1 MSPFLEVG
9 IEGHLGTI
17 ALNRPAAINA
27 LDRGMIDGIADTLEQ
42 WQHNAQVRAVLFEG
56 RGPRGFCSGGDVRAV
71 RELVLAGRSSEAHQ
85 FFAAEYAMNAVIA
98 TYRKPV
104 VALTDGVVMG
114 GGIGLAGHAAFRFAT
129 PEARYAMPEAAIGFV
144 SDVGVN
150 FILAKTPEPRALA
163 FLMSGLPVR
172 GADALALGLADCTIL
187 AGRMAEV
194 RSGIAAAAA
203 AGNVETALVSL
214 MQAES
219 IEPGPAE
226 FSALADRLADCF
238 GAADADEIVAAVTR
252 TAAADPTVAT
262 LAEALASRSPTSLE
276 AIVQSHRRA
285 RVLQDVEP
293 ILALDLRLA
302 RVLSERPVF
311 AVGVGALLVDTH
323 QQPRWDPAGFTGVP
337 RSEIAAAVGGEEV
350 LVSTS

>member
-1 MSPFLEVG
+1 VVLF
-9 IEGHLGTI
+9 
-17 ALNRPAAINA
+17 
-27 LDRGMIDGIADTLEQ
+27 
-42 WQHNAQVRAVLFEG
+42 VLFEAEDG
-56 RGPRGFCSGGDVRAV
+56 IRDFHVTGVQTCALPIWFWRLGENEIDPHVGD
-71 RELVLAGRSSEAHQ
+71 EAS
-85 FFAAEYAMNAVIA
+85 
-98 TYRKPV
+98 
-104 VALTDGVVMG
+104 
-114 GGIGLAGHAAFRFAT
+114 
-129 PEARYAMPEAAIGFV
+129 YAMPEAAIGFV

-187 AGRMAEV
+187 AARMAEV
-194 RSGIAAAAA
+194 RAGIAAAAA

-276 AIVQSHRRA
+276 AIVQSHR
-285 RVLQDVEP
+285 
-293 ILALDLRLA
+293 
-302 RVLSERPVF
+302 
-311 AVGVGALLVDTH
+311 
-323 QQPRWDPAGFTGVP
+323 
-337 RSEIAAAVGGEEV
+337 
-350 LVSTS
+350 

>member
-1 MSPFLEVG
+1 
-9 IEGHLGTI
+9 
-17 ALNRPAAINA
+17 
-27 LDRGMIDGIADTLEQ
+27 
-42 WQHNAQVRAVLFEG
+42 
-56 RGPRGFCSGGDVRAV
+56 
-71 RELVLAGRSSEAHQ
+71 
-85 FFAAEYAMNAVIA
+85 
-98 TYRKPV
+98 
-104 VALTDGVVMG
+104 
-114 GGIGLAGHAAFRFAT
+114 
-129 PEARYAMPEAAIGFV
+129 
-144 SDVGVN
+144 
-150 FILAKTPEPRALA
+150 EPRALA

-238 GAADADEIVAAVTR
+238 GAVDAGEIVAAVTR

-302 RVLSERPVF
+302 RLLSERPDF
-311 AVGVGALLVDTH
+311 AEGVRALLVDKD

-350 LVSTS
+350 LVRTSQPVPVETGDAGFCGGKPNHGRSAHKVHRLAGGRRSRRAGFGSRPPDRGRRCRSGDGHRRQCRARRQQCLAVAGQCLRNGAPQRLRVHADEGERGDAFGNRAAGPVAAVCRHDERIAA